1 VKLEG
6 FCGLGS
12 LRSIWSALY
21 HPFSSAAALARVL
34 VLAPAVRSDLKE
46 RTKRFALDILR
57 LSAELRPESPG
68 WLLRGQLARAG
79 TGVGANYRVACRGKS
94 RSDFITK
101 LTTAEEEAD
110 ETAYWLELLVGAH
123 ALPVERA
130 RPLLQEAGELTA
142 ILVSSIKT
150 AKKNRS

>member
-1 VKLEG
+1 V
-6 FCGLGS
+6 
-12 LRSIWSALY
+12 
-21 HPFSSAAALARVL
+21 
-34 VLAPAVRSDLKE
+34 
-46 RTKRFALDILR
+46 
-57 LSAELRPESPG
+57 
-68 WLLRGQLARAG
+68 LRGQLARAG
-79 TGVGANYRVACRGKS
+79 TGVGANYRAACRGKS

-101 LTTAEEEAD
+101 LTTAEEEAE
-110 ETAYWLELLVGAH
+110 ETAYWLELLVGAQ